1 MRSVEDK
8 QAANISEKRASMTNF
23 NVEISQS
30 VDDAYVSLVRAAE
43 GIGKIQSRSD
53 SARYLVLKAR
63 YGLNPVT
70 MRCAVVT
77 GASGVGA
84 VIEFSGRG
92 QDVWGVASRKIIDR
106 LIEAL

>member
-1 MRSVEDK
+1 
-8 QAANISEKRASMTNF
+8 MTNF
-23 NVEISQS
+23 NVELNQS
-30 VDDAYVSLVRAAE
+30 VDEAYANLASAAE
-43 GIGKIQSRSD
+43 SIGKILSRND
-53 SARYLVLKAR
+53 SARYIVLKAR

-70 MRCAVVT
+70 MRCAVMT
-77 GASGVGA
+77 NASGAGA

>member
-1 MRSVEDK
+1 
-8 QAANISEKRASMTNF
+8 MTNF
-23 NVEISQS
+23 NVELMQG
-30 VDDAYVSLVRAAE
+30 VDEAYASLVKAAE
-43 GIGKIQSRSD
+43 SIGKIQSRSD
-53 SARYLVLKAR
+53 SARYIVLKAR

-70 MRCAVVT
+70 MRCAVMT
-77 GASGVGA
+77 NARGAGS

>member
-1 MRSVEDK
+1 
-8 QAANISEKRASMTNF
+8 MTNF
-23 NVEISQS
+23 KVEVRQS
-30 VDDAYVSLVRAAE
+30 VDEAYASLVGAAE
-43 GIGKIQSRSD
+43 SIGKIQSRSD

-70 MRCAVVT
+70 MRCAVLT
-77 GASGVGA
+77 NTSGAGA

>member
-1 MRSVEDK
+1 
-8 QAANISEKRASMTNF
+8 MTNF
-23 NVEISQS
+23 NVELSKR
-30 VDDAYVSLVRAAE
+30 VDEAYESLVGAAE
-43 GIGKIQSRSD
+43 GIGKIQSRND
-53 SARYLVLKAR
+53 SARYIVLKAR

-70 MRCAVVT
+70 MRSAVMSN
-77 GASGVGA
+77 ASGDGS

>member
-1 MRSVEDK
+1 
-8 QAANISEKRASMTNF
+8 MTNF
-23 NVEISQS
+23 NVELNQS
-30 VDDAYVSLVRAAE
+30 VDEAYVSLVSAAE

-53 SARYLVLKAR
+53 TARYLVLKAR

-70 MRCAVVT
+70 MRCAVLSNP
-77 GASGVGA
+77 SGKGA

-92 QDVWGVASRKIIDR
+92 QDVLGVASRKIIDR

>member
-1 MRSVEDK
+1 
-8 QAANISEKRASMTNF
+8 MTNF
-23 NVEISQS
+23 NVELSQS
-30 VDDAYVSLVRAAE
+30 VDEAYASLVSAAAS
-43 GIGKIQSRSD
+43 IGKIQSRND
-53 SARYLVLKAR
+53 SARYIVLKAR

-70 MRCAVVT
+70 MRCAVMT
-77 GASGVGA
+77 NASGAGA